1 MGRREH
7 TASGVATS
15 CDYRILP
22 FGLDHSGEASCQN
35 RITSDPRTAPLRDIP
50 TGASAGIIHS
60 GRKISGPS
68 QNVDVR

>member
-22 FGLDHSGEASCQN
+22 FGLDHSGDPRCQN
-35 RITSDPRTAPLRDIP
+35 RITSAPRTGPLRDIP
-50 TGASAGIIHS
+50 TGSSVGIPGS
-60 GRKISGPS
+60 GRKIFGVS
-68 QNVDVR
+68 QDVAVR